1 MNRSPIQTSS
11 VYLLA
16 LALAPFTLLN
26 AAPAQ
31 AANVESDCAAI
42 NASYVPVTGKVATT
56 TPNMPRPAKGA
67 AFRDP
72 AFKSC
77 VIRATDHVA
86 DGIGSTFVRNDYS
99 RRQAFN
105 ADSSLF
111 IAYAYNGSWL
121 LYDANTLARIKTLSG
136 PGGDAEPQWDPLDPK
151 SLYYVPTN
159 GGTTLQKLNV
169 DTNTSSIAANFAGKL
184 PWTDATRV
192 WTKSE
197 GSPSA
202 DGRYWCFMAETDA
215 FNIRGVF
222 TYDLKTQTVVGTRA
236 MSNRPDHVSMSASGR
251 SCVVSDGDVSG
262 GIVAWDRTFSTSRK
276 LHTIGEH
283 SDLAIGANGDD
294 YFVFADY
301 AGSGDLVM
309 VDVDTGVRTSLLP
322 TYIDGTA
329 TAYHVSGKAFNKPGW
344 ILLSTYA
351 NYGGPEKWLHQRV
364 MAVELKANPTIINLA
379 HHHGQYNAYWT
390 EPHATVNRDFTKVLF
405 NSNWGTTSDLDVDA
419 YMVRLPDGLL
429 SAGSTPTPPT
439 DPTPPTTPPVAAC
452 TRVAPTVSLTGPT
465 TTQNAGSAVSY
476 TVNVRNNDTATCAAT
491 AFSVARSVPA
501 GWTGTLG
508 STSLTLSPGIAS
520 TTSLTVTSPTTATG
534 GSYGLGAGVSSAAG
548 SGHTANASASMLI
561 ATALTPPPTC
571 TRRAPTI
578 TMTGGS
584 TSPVAPGTQV
594 GYTVKVLNNDSAVCT
609 TTAFRVARA
618 VPYGWTG
625 TLGSTSMSIAP
636 GASAS
641 TSLNVIS
648 TTSATPDAYP
658 IASGISSATG
668 STHTA
673 SASTSY
679 TVAQPV
685 TTPPPATIG
694 QTETVSTD
702 KASYVRGETV
712 RMESQ
717 VMLNGKPAVGATVYF
732 TVFKAGGGSIVTQAK
747 TDSSGYA
754 RSPLALAST
763 ATTGS
768 YGLYVSAT
776 TANASSSAS
785 SSFLVK

>member
-1 MNRSPIQTSS
+1 M
-11 VYLLA
+11 LA
-16 LALAPFTLLN
+16 LALAPFTLLS
-26 AAPAQ
+26 ATPAQ
-31 AANVESDCAAI
+31 AANVDSDCAVI
-42 NASYVPVTGKVATT
+42 NAAYAPVTGRVTAS
-56 TPNMPRPAKGA
+56 TPAAGRPAKGA

-72 AFKSC
+72 SFKTC

-111 IAYAYNGSWL
+111 IAYAYNGSWQ

-136 PGGDAEPQWDPLDPK
+136 PAGDAEPQWDPLDPK

-169 DTNTSSIAANFAGKL
+169 DSNTSSVAANFAGKL
-184 PWTDATRV
+184 PWADATRI

-222 TYDLKTQTVVGTRA
+222 TYDLKTQTVIGTRA

-262 GIVAWDRTFSTSRK
+262 GIVAWDRSFSTSRK

-344 ILLSTYA
+344 VVLSTYA

-419 YMVRLPDGLL
+419 YMVRLPDNLL
-429 SAGSTPTPPT
+429 SGGGTPTPPT
-439 DPTPPTTPPVAAC
+439 PPPLPTC
-452 TRVAPTVSLTGPT
+452 TRTAPTVSLTGPST
-465 TTQNAGSAVSY
+465 AQKAGSAVSY
-476 TVNVRNNDTATCAAT
+476 TVNVRNNDSASCADS
-491 AFSVARSVPA
+491 AFSLARSVPS

-508 STSLTLSPGIAS
+508 NTSVSLAPGIAS
-520 TTSLTVTSPTTATG
+520 TTNLSVTSATTAAA
-534 GSYGLGAGVSSAAG
+534 GSYGLGVGISSATG
-548 SGHTANASASMLI
+548 SAHTANASASMLI
-561 ATALTPPPTC
+561 AAATTPAPTC
-571 TRRAPTI
+571 TRRAPTV
-578 TMTGGS
+578 TLSGS
-584 TSPVAPGTQV
+584 TASVQAGSRI
-594 GYTVKVLNNDSAVCT
+594 GYTLTVINNDSAVCS
-609 TTAFRVARA
+609 TTAFRVART
-618 VPYGWTG
+618 VPAGWTG
-625 TLGSTSMSIAP
+625 TLGSSKLNIGP
-636 GASAS
+636 GASANMSLIVTSS
-641 TSLNVIS
+641 T
-648 TTSATPDAYP
+648 AAKAGAYQ
-658 IASGISSATG
+658 IGAGISSANG
-668 STHTA
+668 AAQTA
-673 SASTSY
+673 SAATSY
-679 TVAQPV
+679 TVAGQTVV
-685 TTPPPATIG
+685 TPPPPATTG
-694 QTETVSTD
+694 QTETISTD
-702 KASYVRGETV
+702 KSSYARGETV
-712 RMESQ
+712 RMESR
-717 VMLNGKPAVGATVYF
+717 VMLNGKPASGAAVYF
-732 TVFKAGGGSIVTQAK
+732 TVFVPGGGSIVTQAS
-747 TDSSGYA
+747 TDSNGYA
-754 RSPLALAST
+754 RSTLALTSK
-763 ATTGS
+763 ATQGT
-768 YGLYVSAT
+768 YGLYASAT